1 MKHFWTSELSCLPTL
16 IPMHNRKMMKQQD
29 QFESTIQV
37 DSSTNRDHEIDGNTQ
52 TQNAEI

>member
-1 MKHFWTSELSCLPTL
+1 
-16 IPMHNRKMMKQQD
+16 MHNRKMMKQQD